1 MMMSD
6 FLDKEKLKRD
16 VDEYIS
22 PNSLFTGMDQKRVM
36 ERIQSSRGRRR
47 YIKNPRLMLSVVML
61 FIASMVVLSFIGNE
75 ETRLGAEHWK
85 EQLYLG
91 MEKEDVLRLLGENYV
106 EVEPADG
113 VERDVVLWRYD
124 FVLEEDYVYEEAYDF
139 VDIDGVASGKMDY
152 QILFNLTDAEV
163 VRYTILYKESDGK
176 TVIYTNSVNKGEE
189 EHVINGGN

>member
-22 PNSLFTGMDQKRVM
+22 PNSLFTGIDQKRVM
-36 ERIQSSRGRRR
+36 ERIQSSKGRRR
-47 YIKNPRLMLSVVML
+47 YIKNPRLMLTVVLL

-91 MEKEDVLRLLGENYV
+91 MEKEDVLRVLGENYV
-106 EVEPADG
+106 EVESADG
-113 VERDVVLWRYD
+113 VERNVVLWRYD
-124 FVLEEDYVYEEAYDF
+124 FVEEAGYVYEEQYDF
-139 VDIDGVASGKMDY
+139 VDIDGVKSGKMDY
-152 QILFNLTDAEV
+152 QILINLAETEV
-163 VRYTILYKESDGK
+163 VRYTILYKDGEGK
-176 TVIYTNSVNKGEE
+176 TVIYTDSVDHGEQ
-189 EHVINGGN
+189 EHIVNGGS

>member
-22 PNSLFTGMDQKRVM
+22 PNSLFTGIDQKRVM
-36 ERIQSSRGRRR
+36 ERIQSSKGRRR
-47 YIKNPRLMLSVVML
+47 YIKNPRLLLSVVML

-85 EQLYLG
+85 EQLFLG
-91 MEKEDVLRLLGENYV
+91 MEKEDVLRVLGENYV

-113 VERDVVLWRYD
+113 VDRGVILWRYD
-124 FVLEEDYVYEEAYDF
+124 FVQVENYVYEEAYDF
-139 VDIDGVASGKMDY
+139 VDIDGVVSGKMDY
-152 QILFNLTDAEV
+152 QILINLSGDKV
-163 VRYTILYKESDGK
+163 VKYTILYKDAEGK
-176 TVIYTNSVNKGEE
+176 TVLYINSVEQGEK
-189 EHVINGGN
+189 EHSID

>member
-22 PNSLFTGMDQKRVM
+22 PNSLFTGIDKKRVM
-36 ERIQSSRGRRR
+36 ERIQSSKGRRR
-47 YIKNPRLMLSVVML
+47 YIKNPRLLLSVVML

-85 EQLYLG
+85 EQLFLG
-91 MEKEDVLRLLGENYV
+91 MEKEDVLRVLGENYV

-113 VERDVVLWRYD
+113 VDRGVILWRYD
-124 FVLEEDYVYEEAYDF
+124 FVQVENYVYEEAYDF
-139 VDIDGVASGKMDY
+139 VDIDGVVSGKMDY
-152 QILFNLTDAEV
+152 QILINLSGDKV
-163 VRYTILYKESDGK
+163 VKYTILYKDAEGK
-176 TVIYTNSVNKGEE
+176 TVLYINSVEQGEK
-189 EHVINGGN
+189 EHSID

>member
-1 MMMSD
+1 MSD

-22 PNSLFTGMDQKRVM
+22 PNSLFTGIDQKRVM
-36 ERIQSSRGRRR
+36 ERIQSSKGRRR

-75 ETRLGAEHWK
+75 ESRLGAEHWK

-106 EVEPADG
+106 EVESADG
-113 VERDVVLWRYD
+113 VERNEVLWRYD
-124 FVLEEDYVYEEAYDF
+124 FVMEDGYVYEEQYDF
-139 VDIDGVASGKMDY
+139 VDIDGVKSDKMDY
-152 QILFNLTDAEV
+152 QILINLAGDEV
-163 VRYTILYKESDGK
+163 VRYSILYKNSEGNA
-176 TVIYTNSVNKGEE
+176 VIYTNSVKYGEQE
-189 EHVINGGN
+189 N